1 MQFDSVRFSLMVM
14 TCIPF
19 SLIGS
24 FLLMFISGTTFS
36 MISMMGILMLM
47 GIVVNNG
54 ILLVDTANQLR
65 ETGQGIEEALVQAG
79 KIRIRPILM
88 TTLTTILSMLP
99 MLFTNDPTMKIMNSM
114 AVVIIGG
121 LVASTVLA
129 MFVMPAFYM
138 LLTRRKKR
146 PLKRAAKGEDEQ
158 DLSDHYPECD
168 QPMQETELPENLR
181 MPGDENWPK
190 A

>member
-1 MQFDSVRFSLMVM
+1 
-14 TCIPF
+14 
-19 SLIGS
+19 
-24 FLLMFISGTTFS
+24 
-36 MISMMGILMLM
+36 
-47 GIVVNNG
+47 
-54 ILLVDTANQLR
+54 
-65 ETGQGIEEALVQAG
+65 
-79 KIRIRPILM
+79 M

-99 MLFTNDPTMKIMNSM
+99 MLFTKDPTMKIMNSM
-114 AVVIIGG
+114 AMVIIGG

-168 QPMQETELPENLR
+168 QPMPETQLPENLR

>member
-1 MQFDSVRFSLMVM
+1 MAVLSAASAPDSWITV
-14 TCIPF
+14 
-19 SLIGS
+19 
-24 FLLMFISGTTFS
+24 
-36 MISMMGILMLM
+36 
-47 GIVVNNG
+47 
-54 ILLVDTANQLR
+54 
-65 ETGQGIEEALVQAG
+65 
-79 KIRIRPILM
+79 
-88 TTLTTILSMLP
+88 
-99 MLFTNDPTMKIMNSM
+99 MNSM

-129 MFVMPAFYM
+129 RFVMPAFYM